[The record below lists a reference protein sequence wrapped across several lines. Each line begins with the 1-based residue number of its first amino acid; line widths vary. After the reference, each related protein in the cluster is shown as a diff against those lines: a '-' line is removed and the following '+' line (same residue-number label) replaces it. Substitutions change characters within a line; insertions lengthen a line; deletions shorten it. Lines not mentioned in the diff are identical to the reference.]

1 MITKDTWRQQTE
13 AIPAIKLTDHISSHP
28 LHSIR
33 RKVFIKWI
41 FALAFTVPFIVLA
54 VWTPYWW
61 LKVLLSVVGLFYL
74 FGDVYLYTVWHQLP
88 KQLPTNQPLLPFLV
102 EYRHLL
108 KKVIR
113 VEEVAGLIVY
123 PFSAAAGFII
133 GMSYHIDAEEILV
146 AKDLQIAL
154 LITVIILTPL
164 SHVGTRWLNR
174 KAFGDEMKRLDSL
187 IENLNSR

>member
-1 MITKDTWRQQTE
+1 MITKDTWQQQTE
-13 AIPAIKLTDHISSHP
+13 AIPAIKLTEYASTHP
-28 LHSIR
+28 LHTIR
-33 RKVFIKWI
+33 RKIFVKWI
-41 FALAFTVPFIVLA
+41 FAVVFTVPYIVLTA
-54 VWTPYWW
+54 WTPYWW
-61 LKVLLSVVGLFYL
+61 LKLLLATVGLFYL
-74 FGDVYLYTVWHQLP
+74 FGDIYLYRVWRQLP
-88 KQLPTNQPLLPFLV
+88 KHLPANQPLLPFLV

-164 SHVGTRWLNR
+164 SHVGARWLNR

-187 IENLNSR
+187 IENLNNR